1 MAFSN
6 VIFTHCIS
14 ESKDLISILLQTKVF
29 IYNNNNLNSYKFLK
43 AKLVTLVILFMLFFL
58 TDYKRCARL
67 LTRLA
72 VSPMCMEG

>member
-1 MAFSN
+1 MSLYITSREFK
-6 VIFTHCIS
+6 I
-14 ESKDLISILLQTKVF
+14 
-29 IYNNNNLNSYKFLK
+29 FLK
-43 AKLVTLVILFMLFFL
+43 MALAVDILVKQKALRVVDVTDKGLWFIFI